1 MEAFDDA
8 AIAPMMGCTDSGQYY
23 REASCAR
30 VLHRVRIPLLLVSAA
45 NDPIAPAAL
54 MPRFSAA
61 ELEASGSFKLSQGA
75 RELATIREL
84 AFREPEVRADVVRS
98 AAADLAAGALVV
110 DSNTLAEAMLGS
122 LF

>member
-1 MEAFDDA
+1 MKID
-8 AIAPMMGCTDSGQYY
+8 G
-23 REASCAR
+23 REASAAGLQKTQSNR
-30 VLHRVRIPLLLVSAA
+30 STEASASSE
-45 NDPIAPAAL
+45 IKVAA
-54 MPRFSAA
+54 AA